1 MHISVHT
8 EAHSCSTLYLAIR
21 IEGAHGHV
29 PFKSSIR
36 VRTAVSCCRRRR
48 RSRRRRCCSRCRC
61 TTAKGAVTVV
71 LRRKGRLRLLPWR
84 LDDICAGWVADKN
97 TAQSCCLR
105 RKQKGMRKRRGGGDR
120 RDNFCGKYIRWWR
133 FLQQYCIVRG
143 NVRSGAM
150 PMPTSL
156 LPTCGRCTAYGPC
169 ERP

>member
-36 VRTAVSCCRRRR
+36 VRTAVSCCRCCCCCRRRRRRR

-105 RKQKGMRKRRGGGDR
+105 RKQKGMRKRRGG
-120 RDNFCGKYIRWWR
+120 
-133 FLQQYCIVRG
+133 
-143 NVRSGAM
+143 A
-150 PMPTSL
+150 MPTSL